1 MQFVKIRDLISLFV
15 FSGDVHSYQGFEDK
29 KKSILLN
36 LFLYL
41 YLLSVAGGMAYDVFN
56 GGAYLFANLIGLLVG
71 FLLFY
76 LYRVRKMLKLVS
88 GTFVFLIIAFVSL
101 LIQKGGIPQMGIVFS
116 LLLPIPAILLLGRR
130 NGMISICLFL
140 FLNVFCYVFLRNES
154 WYPRY
159 DLFALIRTGIVF
171 VLITVM
177 AYANEFVFGILFQ
190 RSEKL
195 SEYLRVSQ
203 QSYKNMAENKEK
215 FVSLVLH
222 DLGDHVGGVAASA
235 ASLNDEYQNL
245 SESKRIKKIGS
256 LASSSLHNYKLLHDL
271 MKWATVQNEVIP
283 FSPGPIRLEK
293 IYSEII
299 EFFNPLIE
307 EKQLS
312 FFLKLKSNM
321 AVFADENMVSS
332 IMRSLVSNAIKFSYP
347 GGEVRISA
355 WEDGDKMAV
364 SISDNGCGMSE
375 EDLMRIDASV
385 SFSTEGT
392 LHESGTGIGLILVK
406 EFLQKNGGDLH
417 IESVK
422 EKGTEVMFTLPLE
435 T

>member
-1 MQFVKIRDLISLFV
+1 MKTRDFISFFI
-15 FSGDVHSYQGFEDK
+15 FSGDIHSYQGFEDK

-36 LFLYL
+36 LFLYF
-41 YLLSVAGGMAYDVFN
+41 YLFSVAGCMIYDFFD
-56 GGAYLFANLIGLLVG
+56 GGAYQYSNILGLLVG
-71 FLLFY
+71 FILFY
-76 LYRVRKMLKLVS
+76 LYRVRTMLKLVS
-88 GTFVFLIIAFVSL
+88 GIFVFLIIVSVSF
-101 LIQKGGIPQMGIVFS
+101 LIQQGGIQQVGIVFS

-130 NGMISICLFL
+130 NGMISTCLFL
-140 FLNVFCYVFLRNES
+140 LLNISCYVFLHDES

-159 DLFALIRTGIVF
+159 DVFLLVRIGIVF
-171 VLITVM
+171 VLITLM

-195 SEYLRVSQ
+195 SEYLRTSQ

-215 FVSLVLH
+215 FVSLILH
-222 DLGDHVGGVAASA
+222 NLGDHVGGVAASA
-235 ASLNDEYQNL
+235 ASLNKEYQNL
-245 SESKRIKKIGS
+245 SESKRVQKIGN
-256 LASSSLHNYKLLHDL
+256 LASSSLQNYKLLHDL

-299 EFFNPLIE
+299 GVFAPLIE

-312 FFLKLKSNM
+312 FFLKLKSNV

-332 IMRSLVSNAIKFSYP
+332 IMRSLVSNAIKFSYA

-355 WEDGDKMAV
+355 WEDGDKMIV
-364 SISDNGCGMSE
+364 SISDNGCGMTE

-417 IESVK
+417 IESVR
-422 EKGTEVMFTLPLE
+422 EKGTEVRFSLPLD